1 MRCFLN
7 LTVWIALTGCG
18 PDKSKDT
25 SVMTGP
31 DAIGFTGEAGG
42 LESSDF
48 SVTDEFTFNVSP
60 VDVLFVVDDSCSMSE
75 EQVALQVGF
84 TGFFNLLKIIG
95 DQYHIGVVST
105 DMDDPAKSGQ
115 LREFEGT
122 RFITG
127 ETKDAYT
134 AFDDMITGLGIK
146 GSGTEKGVF
155 ATQAALDYHRDGAN
169 AGFYREEAALLVVVM
184 SDEPDQSDGDLTYPD
199 FLDWFNALKPK
210 SEPGFL
216 TFNSIVGPP
225 GGCSSATGLADEGT
239 GYLDLSGVTGGVI
252 HSICDTGFGG
262 PLEAMVSQV
271 PTEEFFL
278 SEEPVLDSITLAAVE
293 PDGTYIYMTEDDWV
307 YDAKVISVSLRRAV
321 ADQSTIQ
328 VRYLPRDL
336 ITD

>member
-1 MRCFLN
+1 MRFLN
-7 LTVWIALTGCG
+7 LTVWIALTACG
-18 PDKSKDT
+18 PDKSTDT
-25 SVMTGP
+25 SAMTGP

-48 SVTDEFTFNVSP
+48 SVTDEFTFHVSP
-60 VDVLFVVDDSCSMSE
+60 VDVLFVVDDSCSMDE

-84 TGFFNLLKIIG
+84 SGFFNLLKIVG

-115 LREFEGT
+115 LRDFEGT

-127 ETKDAYT
+127 ETKDPYT

-155 ATQAALDYHRDGAN
+155 ATQAALDYHRDGYN

-184 SDEPDQSDGDLTYPD
+184 SDEPDQSTADLTYPE
-199 FLDWFNALKPK
+199 FLDWFNSLKPK

-239 GYLDLSGVTGGVI
+239 GYLDLSGMTGGVI
-252 HSICDTGFGG
+252 HSICDTGFGA
-262 PLEAMVSQV
+262 PLETMVAQV

-293 PDGTYIYMTEDDWV
+293 PDGTYVYMTEDDWV
-307 YDAKVISVSLRRAV
+307 YDAKVISIQLRRAV
-321 ADQSTIQ
+321 ADLSIIEI
-328 VRYLPRDL
+328 RYLPRDL
-336 ITD
+336 ITE